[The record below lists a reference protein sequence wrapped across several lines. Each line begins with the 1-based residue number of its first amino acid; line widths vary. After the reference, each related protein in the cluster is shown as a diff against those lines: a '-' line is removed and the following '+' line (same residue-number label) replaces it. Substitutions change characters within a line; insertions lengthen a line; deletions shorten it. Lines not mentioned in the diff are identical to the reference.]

1 MDPTSREDLLHLQLW
16 EIEEKEADR
25 QGLKSY
31 PCSCKKC
38 MGARIVSRTTI
49 RKHLRKYKRDPE
61 FKTSILVFYPPNE
74 YAILVMKHVGAN
86 TFALLCCAD
95 TCRKHRGILF

>member
-31 PCSCKKC
+31 PCPCKKC

-49 RKHLRKYKRDPE
+49 RKHLQKYKRDPE
-61 FKTSILVFYPPNE
+61 FKTSILVCYPP
-74 YAILVMKHVGAN
+74 I
-86 TFALLCCAD
+86 
-95 TCRKHRGILF
+95 